1 LHAVSLVSALEAAAV
16 VVCAVSGMITAAKKR
31 MDIVGTYCLAVAT
44 ALGGGTLRDLLIDR
58 RPFFWVS
65 HEEYLLLIVVLCV
78 AFVYSRAVY
87 ERVSRWH
94 QQAVFVDAMGL
105 ALFTLTGTGFALHKG
120 MPPFVASLI
129 GVITGTFGGVLRD
142 VVSTEIPV
150 VFRPGELYAVSSF
163 AGAWVYLGSMWLGAA
178 PLLAAGLAFVA
189 IVALRMVSV
198 RFGVKVPD
206 PLWIE
211 KEPPTR
217 PPLPAG
223 EGRGEGR
230 PRS

>member
-1 LHAVSLVSALEAAAV
+1 VPHLTGVLEAAAV
-16 VVCAVSGMITAAKKR
+16 VVSAVSGMITASRKQ
-31 MDIVGTYCLAVAT
+31 MDIVGTYCLAVVT

-65 HEEYLLLIVVLCV
+65 HEEYLLVIVVLCV
-78 AFVYSRAVY
+78 GFVYSKAVH

-94 QQAVFVDAMGL
+94 GQAVFVDAMGL
-105 ALFTLTGTGFALHKG
+105 ALFTLTGTGLALHQG

-163 AGAWVYLGSMWLGAA
+163 AGAWAFLGATWLGAS
-178 PLLAAGLAFVA
+178 PLPAVSLGFVT

-198 RFGVKVPD
+198 RFGVRVPD

-211 KEPPTR
+211 REKGGSTR
-217 PPLPAG
+217 
-223 EGRGEGR
+223 
-230 PRS
+230 S

>member
-1 LHAVSLVSALEAAAV
+1 MPHLTGVLEAAAV
-16 VVCAVSGMITAAKKR
+16 VVSAVSGMITAARKR
-31 MDIVGTYCLAVAT
+31 MDIVGTYCLAVVT

-65 HEEYLLLIVVLCV
+65 HEEYLLVIVVLCV
-78 AFVYSRAVY
+78 GFVYSKAVY

-94 QQAVFVDAMGL
+94 GQAVFVDAMGL
-105 ALFTLTGTGFALHKG
+105 ALFTLTGTGFALNQG

-163 AGAWVYLGSMWLGAA
+163 AGAWAFLGSTWLGAS
-178 PLLAAGLAFVA
+178 PLLGAGLGFVT

-198 RFGVKVPD
+198 RFGVRVPD

-211 KEPPTR
+211 KEKT
-217 PPLPAG
+217 G
-223 EGRGEGR
+223 TTS
-230 PRS
+230 RS